1 VGARFNTVPPYSGSM
16 LKVSFQKL
24 NQQQQALVL
33 GLLTVLCWSTMATV
47 FKLSLQH
54 LTPIQL
60 IVVACCVSFIFLMA
74 VLLWQ
79 GRFRQLFLLD
89 QSEYLWSILFASMN
103 PALYYWL
110 LFSAYD
116 ILPAQ
121 EAQAIN
127 FSWAIVLTLL
137 AVPLLGQ
144 RLLWSDIVA
153 ALVCYLGVLVIA
165 TQGNLLTLKFE
176 NSYGAFLA
184 ILSTLV
190 WSLYWIFN
198 RRDTREP
205 ILGLT
210 LNFAFAIPIVTV
222 FAWHSGD
229 LSVLFE
235 APSYAWL
242 GAIYVGVFEM
252 GLAFILWL
260 SAMKRATNT
269 SQLANLIFI
278 APFLSLIFIA
288 FFLSEEIRLS
298 TLAGLILIIAGLLV
312 QQRFKQE
319 PVPNK

>member
-1 VGARFNTVPPYSGSM
+1 M
-16 LKVSFQKL
+16 LKLSFQKL
-24 NQQQQALVL
+24 DQQQQAIVL
-33 GLLTVLCWSTMATV
+33 GLLTVLCWSTVATV
-47 FKLSLQH
+47 FKLSLQY
-54 LTPIQL
+54 LTPVQL
-60 IVVACCVSFIFLMA
+60 IVIACCVSFAFLIG

-79 GRFRQLFLLD
+79 RRFKQLFLLD
-89 QSEYLWSILFASMN
+89 QSEYLWSIVFASMN

-127 FSWAIVLTLL
+127 LSWAIVLTLL

-144 RLLWSDIVA
+144 RLLWTDIVA

-165 TQGNLLTLKFE
+165 TQGNLLALKFE
-176 NSYGAFLA
+176 NPYGALLA
-184 ILSTLV
+184 ILSTIV

-210 LNFAFAIPIVTV
+210 LNFAFAIPIVAV
-222 FAWHSGD
+222 FAWRSGD
-229 LSVLFE
+229 LSLLFE

-242 GAIYVGVFEM
+242 GAIYVGIFEM
-252 GLAFILWL
+252 GLAFVLWL
-260 SAMKRATNT
+260 YAMKRATNT
-269 SQLANLIFI
+269 SQLANLVFI

-288 FFLSEEIRLS
+288 VFLSEEIRLS
-298 TLAGLILIIAGLLV
+298 TLVGLILIIAGLLV
-312 QQRFKQE
+312 QQRFKRE
-319 PVPNK
+319 SVLNE